1 MFAVTSLGKQTV
13 LLGYSWLEKH
23 NSEINW
29 QTKKV
34 KMSCC
39 PQWNAQ
45 PWHTFTEDLDSEDC
59 ALLLDDEDDSDTDRD
74 PSVGV
79 DALEEED
86 CIFACNLHPTSP
98 AHHINATSTI
108 SQWLAK
114 AAAKDHQA
122 KSSDH
127 AIELIPSPLP
137 SATKVYPLLPNEQ
150 GELDSFLQEGLASGH
165 ICPSKS
171 PIGAPVFFVKKKDG
185 KLWFVQDYWQ
195 LNTITVKN
203 RYLLPLIDKL
213 INQLTRAKYF
223 TKLDVSMGLQQ
234 HPHQCLFEP
243 LVMYF
248 GLTNSPATF
257 QTMIN
262 DILQDLVLEGVVCV
276 YLDDILIFTKTKKE
290 HDCVVAVVSECLHE
304 HKLYLHI
311 EKCEFIK
318 EHIEYLGVIISHNKV
333 EMDLVKVAGVAEW
346 PIPTEK
352 SEVQLFLGSM

>member
-1 MFAVTSLGKQTV
+1 MTEAKLH
-13 LLGYSWLEKH
+13 LAEA
-23 NSEINW
+23 
-29 QTKKV
+29 
-34 KMSCC
+34 CC
-39 PQWNAQ
+39 AHKWNAQ

-122 KSSDH
+122 KSSVHDNLPKQFWEYEDDH

-203 RYLLPLIDKL
+203 SSQGPNTSLNWMYQWGFNNIH
-213 INQLTRAKYF
+213 INGDDEWKAASCTNC
-223 TKLDVSMGLQQ
+223 S
-234 HPHQCLFEP
+234 LFEP